1 MKIIP
6 TEIKKILLV
15 FFILCA
21 MAIADANE
29 NSGTGVVYDAH
40 ENAYKTRKIGEYV
53 WTLQNLKTPSGSAC
67 YKNQQANCDK
77 YGRYYTWAMAM
88 VSYPRGWHLPN
99 KKEWKNLL
107 DNLVIDS
114 SAMVPSMMTR
124 GRNYKGE
131 WNGLGSFSYYWT
143 SDAGNAG
150 DDTKGSIMFSLN
162 GQTVMDWTD
171 FPENGL
177 QSVRCVQD

>member
-21 MAIADANE
+21 MAIANANE

-40 ENAYKTRKIGEYV
+40 GNAYKTRKIGDHV
-53 WTLQNLKTPSGSAC
+53 WITQNLKTPSGSAC

-107 DNLVIDS
+107 DNLVIDW
-114 SAMVPSMMTR
+114 SAIEPSMMTR

-150 DDTKGSIMFSLN
+150 DETKGSVTFNLN
-162 GQTVMDWTD
+162 AQEIFLDWD
-171 FPENGL
+171 YPENGL